1 MMAERAIR
9 KVESIVQTCSF
20 NLVQSSFLPERISL
34 FFADKGLANQAAQ
47 EQLEATVFLVGIRM
61 KCQLVTKCLKSF
73 TSERPLEYLST
84 KCSLSQKCII
94 NILLDMT

>member
-47 EQLEATVFLVGIRM
+47 EQLEATVFLVGIRTM
-61 KCQLVTKCLKSF
+61 CHLVTKCVLKA
-73 TSERPLEYLST
+73 
-84 KCSLSQKCII
+84 SQVRGHLNACQQ
-94 NILLDMT
+94 NVACHENV